1 MKSWALHGEFLS
13 WPQVGLAFWS
23 AADSIAGHTEDLWG
37 RDDATR
43 EFCEASGIKY
53 SAYSPL
59 GGWAKGGTSHVL
71 NDPTVNAVAKA
82 HNVSAAQVAL
92 RWVVQKGVIAVT
104 SSDKIEHIQGDLD
117 IFTFML
123 NDTEMTQLAHVV

>member
-1 MKSWALHGEFLS
+1 MAPYE
-13 WPQVGLAFWS
+13 P
-23 AADSIAGHTEDLWG
+23 I
-37 RDDATR
+37 
-43 EFCEASGIKY
+43 CEASGIKY

-123 NDTEMTQLAHVV
+123 NDTEMTQLANVV